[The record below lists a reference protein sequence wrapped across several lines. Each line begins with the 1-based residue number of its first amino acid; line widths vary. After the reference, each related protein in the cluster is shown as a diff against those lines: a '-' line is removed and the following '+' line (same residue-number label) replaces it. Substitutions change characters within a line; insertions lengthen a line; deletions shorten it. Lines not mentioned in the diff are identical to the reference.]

1 MILIILLFGIIT
13 GGISDNTRD
22 DSRDDS
28 MLLWEQVREAVSLA
42 IDGKYDSAMVKA
54 NDILPMAIDQ
64 NENLAV
70 IYILNILGTGMHDRD
85 HDEQAYK
92 IYKQAETCI
101 DNLSPEERTKL
112 ESSPQIINIYINLAE
127 VCKDLKKK
135 KESCQYALKAA
146 ADTEKKSEMNIRGTV
161 FPQVGGILLDAGRT
175 KEAARYL
182 KQGYHDAMKANL
194 PGNALVAASH
204 LMLIEADIN
213 HSLPEDNVWKKK
225 ADLLLSKVSSEYPKG
240 IYYSN
245 LSHLHI
251 VAGELLESSKALQEA
266 MELDDVKKQIT
277 PEKSKRLLKN
287 IEKEK
292 EEKYAKPHL
301 EHIRLVTTI
310 LIAVLM
316 LFALYILWQRYRRK
330 KMAEETEQQMAERYI
345 EGMEQERGRMA
356 RELHDDVSNQLLAVE
371 MKMNSDGP
379 TEQTMQ
385 LLNESRERIR
395 QVSHTLMP
403 PEFSRNTLDE
413 VLAHYIDSINGA
425 NGCEITFDA
434 TPADAQWQD
443 IPQETSLEIYRIVQ
457 ETIGNTLKH
466 NEATLIATGMKRDGR
481 HLTITV
487 SDNGHPSK
495 QEPSGN
501 GIGLRTMQL
510 RAKAINAHLNYI
522 TTRFGNTLML
532 ELDL

>member
-1 MILIILLFGIIT
+1 MALIILLFGIIM
-13 GGISDNTRD
+13 GGISDNIGE

-28 MLLWEQVREAVSLA
+28 RLLWEQLQSATSLA

-54 NDILPMAIDQ
+54 NNILPMAIDQ
-64 NENLAV
+64 NEKLAV
-70 IYILNILGTGMHDRD
+70 IYILNILGMGMRDLD

-92 IYKQAETCI
+92 IYKQAEACI
-101 DNLSPEERTKL
+101 DDLPPKERTVL

-127 VCKDLKKK
+127 VCKDLKMKD
-135 KESCQYALKAA
+135 ESCQYALKAA
-146 ADTEKKSEMNIRGTV
+146 ADTEKKSDMNIRGTV
-161 FPQVGGILLDAGRT
+161 LPQVGGILLDAGRT
-175 KEAARYL
+175 KEAVRYL

-194 PGNALVAASH
+194 PGIALVAASH
-204 LMLIEADIN
+204 LMLIEADNN

-225 ADLLLSKVSSEYPKG
+225 ADLLLPEVSSEYPKG

-251 VAGELLESSKALQEA
+251 AAGELQETRKALQNA
-266 MELDDVKKQIT
+266 MELDAVKKQMT
-277 PEKSKRLLKN
+277 SEKSKQLLKN

-292 EEKYAKPHL
+292 EEKYTKPHL
-301 EHIRLVTTI
+301 ERIRLVTTI
-310 LIAVLM
+310 LIGVLM
-316 LFALYILWQRYRRK
+316 LFALYILWQQYRRK
-330 KMAEETEQQMAERYI
+330 KMAEEAERQMTERYI
-345 EGMEQERGRMA
+345 EGVEQERGRMA

-379 TEQTMQ
+379 TEQTLQ
-385 LLNESRERIR
+385 LLSESRERVR

-403 PEFSRNTLDE
+403 PEFSRNTIDE
-413 VLAHYIDSINGA
+413 VLAQYINSINGA
-425 NGCEITFDA
+425 NGCEITFDS

-443 IPQETSLEIYRIVQ
+443 ISQEISLEIYRIVQ
-457 ETIGNTLKH
+457 EAIGNTLKH
-466 NEATLIATGMKRDGR
+466 TGATLIATGMKRDDR

-487 SDNGHPSK
+487 SDNDHPLK
-495 QEPSGN
+495 QVPSGN

-510 RAKAINAHLNYI
+510 RAKVINAHLNYI